1 MKKTYSK
8 PYIAVESFQ
17 LDAAIA
23 ASCSSSGLIPLGFY
37 QETCADEEGP
47 GYFGDACGRDP
58 NGTDVTA
65 PGADSND
72 RICYHGPIPGVYDMY
87 MNS

>member
-1 MKKTYSK
+1 MKKIYTK

-23 ASCSSSGLIPLGFY
+23 ASCSSLGKIPLGFY
-37 QETCADEEGP
+37 QETCADESGP
-47 GYFGDACGRDP
+47 GYFGDACGSAF

-65 PGADSND
+65 PGADAND
-72 RICYHGPIPGVYDMY
+72 RLCYHGPIEGVHDMY

>member
-1 MKKTYSK
+1 MKKTYVK
-8 PYIAVESFQ
+8 PYLAVETFQ

-23 ASCSSSGLIPLGFY
+23 SSCSSAGRIPLGFY
-37 QETCADEEGP
+37 QETCADEGGA
-47 GYFGDACGRDP
+47 GYFGDACGKDP

-72 RICYHGPIPGVYDMY
+72 RICYHGPIDGVFDMY

>member
-23 ASCSSSGLIPLGFY
+23 GSCSSYGKISLGFY
-37 QETCADEEGP
+37 QDSCADESGP

-65 PGADSND
+65 PGADAND
-72 RICYHGPIPGVYDMY
+72 RLCYHGPVPGVFDMY